1 MSASSISIVLPVYKQ
16 ADHIAQAGVEYLAAL
31 ETLGVPFEIVLVV
44 NGPPDGTDEACAA
57 FAADHPEARV
67 VRAPGSG
74 WGRAVRCGIAE
85 SRGDLLCY
93 TNSARTT
100 GEDLRLLLRVGLAM
114 PDMVVKA
121 NRKIRSGKRRRAG
134 SLLYN
139 LEARA
144 LFDLPVWDING
155 TPKVFPRAFDA
166 LLGLTRNDDLIDLEF
181 LAVCKQRGYRVI
193 EVPIYSSRR
202 HGGASTTKLRSAA
215 RLYLGALG
223 VRRQLGR

>member
-1 MSASSISIVLPVYKQ
+1 MTAPRISVVLPVYKQ
-16 ADHIAQAGVEYLAAL
+16 ADHIAQVGEEYLAAL
-31 ETLGVPFEIVLVV
+31 ASFTEPFEIVLVV
-44 NGPPDGTDEACAA
+44 NGPRNGTDEACAS
-57 FAADHPEARV
+57 FAAAHPEVRA
-67 VRAPGSG
+67 VRAPSTG
-74 WGRAVRCGIAE
+74 WGHAVRHGLAE
-85 SRGDLLCY
+85 ATGELLCY

-166 LLGLTRNDDLIDLEF
+166 LLQLRRDDDLIDLEF
-181 LAVCKQRGYRVI
+181 LAVCQRHGYRVI
-193 EVPIYSSRR
+193 EVPIYSARR
-202 HGGASTTKLRSAA
+202 HGGESTTRLGSAA
-215 RLYLGALG
+215 RLYLGAFA
-223 VRRQLGR
+223 VRRQLRR

>member
-1 MSASSISIVLPVYKQ
+1 MSAPRISVVLPVYKQ
-16 ADHIAQAGVEYLAAL
+16 ADHIAEVGDEYLVALAAL
-31 ETLGVPFEIVLVV
+31 DASFEMVLVV
-44 NGPPDGTDEACAA
+44 NGPRDGTDEACAA
-57 FAADHPEARV
+57 FAADHPA
-67 VRAPGSG
+67 VRSVRSPGTG
-74 WGRAVRCGIAE
+74 WGHAVRHGLAE
-85 SRGDLLCY
+85 ATGDLLCY
-93 TNSARTT
+93 TNSARTS
-100 GEDLRLLLRVGLAM
+100 GEDLQLLLRVGLAM

-121 NRKIRSGKRRRAG
+121 SRKIRSGKRRRAG

-166 LLGLTRNDDLIDLEF
+166 LLRLRRNDDLIDLEF
-181 LAVCKQRGYRVI
+181 LAVCQRHNYRVI

-202 HGGASTTKLRSAA
+202 HGGESTTRLRSAA
-215 RLYLGALG
+215 RLYLGALQ

>member
-1 MSASSISIVLPVYKQ
+1 
-16 ADHIAQAGVEYLAAL
+16 
-31 ETLGVPFEIVLVV
+31 
-44 NGPPDGTDEACAA
+44 
-57 FAADHPEARV
+57 
-67 VRAPGSG
+67 
-74 WGRAVRCGIAE
+74 VRCGIAE